1 MVRVCAFPGCFNR
14 EKAIRLRPVASS
26 QEESLTFH
34 TLPLHD
40 PERLKL
46 WLLALKRDINSLIEN
61 IRALR
66 VHFCPDDLTGP
77 TRRYLNSSAVPR
89 QQSEVC
95 VADR

>member
-26 QEESLTFH
+26 QEESMTFH

-46 WLLALKRDINSLIEN
+46 WLLINFWMNRPFNNDLLQSPFDVRNLKKI
-61 IRALR
+61 
-66 VHFCPDDLTGP
+66 
-77 TRRYLNSSAVPR
+77 
-89 QQSEVC
+89 
-95 VADR
+95 